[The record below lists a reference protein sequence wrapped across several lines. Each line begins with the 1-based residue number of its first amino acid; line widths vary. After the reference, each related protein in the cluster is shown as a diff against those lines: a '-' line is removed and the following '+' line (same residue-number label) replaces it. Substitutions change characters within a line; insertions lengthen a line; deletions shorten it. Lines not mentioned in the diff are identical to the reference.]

1 MNNRKLIPLLV
12 YLAVLILVFSWVTGM
27 TSTVNSDLAYSEL
40 VGLFEKE
47 QVQEFTVKGNTIV
60 LTLNTPY
67 NGKSQIRANLAQ
79 PESFRQEM
87 EETFRQQRDSGVLK
101 RYDFIPEKSFSA
113 YDIVL
118 PIVIAGAVLMLL
130 WMFIMGRMNGGNPLT
145 NFGKART
152 VLGVLKLLNTFT
164 NLLFQIKSVV

>member
-67 NGKSQIRANLAQ
+67 NGKSQIRAPGYGSRRGADRL
-79 PESFRQEM
+79 FRLH
-87 EETFRQQRDSGVLK
+87 TH
-101 RYDFIPEKSFSA
+101 DF
-113 YDIVL
+113 
-118 PIVIAGAVLMLL
+118 
-130 WMFIMGRMNGGNPLT
+130 
-145 NFGKART
+145 
-152 VLGVLKLLNTFT
+152 
-164 NLLFQIKSVV
+164 